1 MKLILISIILTM
13 TSFFSIGKNP
23 NSEDKN
29 YNIIKKIENIE
40 IRKYNKLIY
49 ASYIPK
55 NESDRNNSF
64 RKVADYIF
72 GNNLNNVKIDMT
84 SPVVIKLHNKHE
96 MAFIMPKKYNFDK
109 LPKPNNKEITIY
121 EESSNIKACIKYSG
135 YSNNKTEQNKI
146 NELKK
151 VIEKYNITH
160 NNDFE
165 VLVYNSP
172 WKIINRRN
180 EITVSIKYNLE
191 SEKES
196 GITDKEKYSDTRSSR
211 NSWVQNKKVNM
222 HNKFEKK
229 LYLGGGCF
237 WCIEA
242 VFEDVIGVNQVRN
255 GYAGGKK
262 EDPKYV
268 EVSNGLTKH
277 AEVCEINYDSRLIKL
292 ESLLEIFFLSHDPTT
307 INKQGNDIGEHY
319 RSIILHQ
326 NEIEKK
332 SINDFISRINKE
344 IFDNKIVTEIKQF
357 NKFYK
362 AEQYHQDYYK
372 RNKYASY
379 CSLVITPKV
388 IKAKEKLSKYYKK

>member
-13 TSFFSIGKNP
+13 ASFFSLGKNQI
-23 NSEDKN
+23 SDEKD

-40 IRKYNKLIY
+40 IRQYNKLIY
-49 ASYIPK
+49 ASYTPK
-55 NESDRNNSF
+55 NKFDRNNSF
-64 RKVADYIF
+64 RNVADYIF
-72 GNNLNNVKIDMT
+72 GNNLKNLKIDMT

-96 MAFIMPKKYNFDK
+96 MAFIMPKKFKIDK
-109 LPKPNNKEITIY
+109 LPKPNNKEISIY

-135 YSNNKTEQNKI
+135 YSNSKTEQKKI

-151 VIEKYNITH
+151 VIEKHNINH

-180 EITVSIKYNLE
+180 EITVSIKYDLKYE
-191 SEKES
+191 SEIKKRKNYSEHKDSRKNWIQNNKE
-196 GITDKEKYSDTRSSR
+196 DMQEKSK
-211 NSWVQNKKVNM
+211 N
-222 HNKFEKK
+222 K

-242 VFEDVIGVNQVRN
+242 VYEDVIGVNEVRS

-262 EDPKYV
+262 EDPKYF

-307 INKQGNDIGEHY
+307 LNKQGNDIGEHY
-319 RSIILHQ
+319 RSIIFYQ
-326 NEIEKK
+326 NETEKK
-332 SINDFISRINKE
+332 LINDFI
-344 IFDNKIVTEIKQF
+344 T
-357 NKFYK
+357 
-362 AEQYHQDYYK
+362 
-372 RNKYASY
+372 
-379 CSLVITPKV
+379 
-388 IKAKEKLSKYYKK
+388 